1 MFRFYKFI
9 NYITIFSAFSMIFSV
24 HAKDNETDLKIIG
37 NILIPPPCKINQGGT
52 VEVNFDQIGVNSVK
66 GYDQKREV
74 NYQIECGENTN
85 NWQMYLSLDGTKSS
99 FDINGLKTDID
110 DLAVKFQLDNNI
122 LNLGEKY
129 PINAKSP
136 GKLWAVLVKNGA
148 VTLTAGNFVA
158 NGNLL
163 VEYQ

>member
-1 MFRFYKFI
+1 MFRNYKL
-9 NYITIFSAFSMIFSV
+9 ITYMTLFAALPMIFSA
-24 HAKDNETDLKIIG
+24 HAKDNETELKIMG

-52 VEVNFDQIGVNSVK
+52 VEVNFDQIGVNSIK
-66 GYDQKREV
+66 GHDQKREV
-74 NYQIECGENTN
+74 NYQIECGENNN
-85 NWQMYLSLDGTKSS
+85 NWQMYLSVDGDKSS
-99 FDINGLKTDID
+99 FDINGLKTDIN
-110 DLAVKFQLDNNI
+110 DLAVKFQLDNNV
-122 LNLGEKY
+122 LDLGKKY